1 MTGSLLLSAS
11 KSLDQ
16 TRAAESDSAPLPP
29 DRHERRAIASA
40 VAQVF
45 GLSAQQL
52 ENTSRGCAKEALAR
66 QVAMY
71 VTHVSCGLNLT
82 DVGTLFDR
90 DRTTVSHACAVVE
103 DRRDDPVFDRI
114 MQLLEWVARELMARS
129 RRSPVF
135 VRDHLIGP

>member
-1 MTGSLLLSAS
+1 MTGSLSLTASAS
-11 KSLDQ
+11 FDR
-16 TRAAESDSAPLPP
+16 TFMAERRNEPLLP
-29 DRHERRAIASA
+29 DPNERRAISSA

-52 ENTSRGCAKEALAR
+52 ENTSRGRAKEALAR

-90 DRTTVSHACAVVE
+90 DRTTVSHACALVE

-114 MQLLEWVARELMARS
+114 MQLLEWVVRELMARS
-129 RRSPVF
+129 RRLPVSTC
-135 VRDHLIGP
+135 DQLS